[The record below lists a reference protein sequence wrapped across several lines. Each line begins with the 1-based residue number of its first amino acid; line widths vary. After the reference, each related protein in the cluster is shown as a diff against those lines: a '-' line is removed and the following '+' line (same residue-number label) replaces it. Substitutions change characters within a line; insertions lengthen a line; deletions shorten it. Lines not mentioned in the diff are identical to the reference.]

1 MTVRSTDVDN
11 GNHCENIAVNK
22 FRVSFAR
29 KSRGRIFKFNVLTIF
44 STFSESLQSV
54 STLLGIEMRGETF

>member
-1 MTVRSTDVDN
+1 MTVRSTDVDS
-11 GNHCENIAVNK
+11 GNHCEKIAVSR

-44 STFSESLQSV
+44 STFSESLQST
-54 STLLGIEMRGETF
+54 SLANEDGRGGGTF